1 MGVNMLQST
10 RSAFRNPHSAF
21 CIIAVLTVTLANT
34 IFIADTPAS
43 ELRPVATYSIA
54 ARDSATG
61 QLGVAVQS
69 HWFSVGPIVP
79 WAEAGVGAIA
89 TQSFVKIDYG
99 PDGLARLKSGESPEG
114 ALASMLAADSGREV
128 RQVAIVDA
136 QGRVA
141 AHTGV
146 KCIAYASH
154 ITGEGFS
161 VQANLMED
169 STVPR
174 AMAAA
179 YRKNLSLPF
188 AERLLSALQA
198 AEGEKGDIRGKQSA
212 AILIVEGQ
220 KKEKPW
226 QGKVMELRIE
236 DHPAPLDELARLL
249 RLQNAYDFMNRG
261 DLYTEKQMWD
271 SAAWAY
277 GSAEKIAPEII
288 ELPFWHAVTL
298 ASQGRID
305 DALPIFQRVFA
316 AEPRWI
322 ALVPR
327 LSASGLLPAD
337 TAVTGRI
344 LSVAPR

>member
-1 MGVNMLQST
+1 MTRALQSEI
-10 RSAFRNPHSAF
+10 RNLQSA
-21 CIIAVLTVTLANT
+21 IIATAVLW
-34 IFIADTPAS
+34 IAAIMILSAPSATAS
-43 ELRPVATYSIA
+43 TLRPVATYSIV
-54 ARDSATG
+54 ARDPATG

-69 HWFSVGPIVP
+69 HWFCVGPIVP

-89 TQSFVKIDYG
+89 TQSLVKIDYG
-99 PDGLARLKSGESPEG
+99 PDGLTRLKAGESPLD
-114 ALASMLAADSGREV
+114 ALGNMLLADSGREV

-141 AHTGV
+141 AHTGS

-154 ITGEGFS
+154 ITGESFS

-174 AMAAA
+174 AMADA
-179 YRKNLSLPF
+179 YRKNAALPF
-188 AERLLSALQA
+188 AERMLSALQA

-220 KKEKPW
+220 KKERPW

-236 DHPAPLDELARLL
+236 DHTAPLYELARLL

-261 DLYTEKQMWD
+261 DIYTEHAMWD

-277 GSAEKIAPEII
+277 GSAEKIAPEIM

-298 ASQGRID
+298 TSQGKVD
-305 DALPIFQRVFA
+305 DALPIFKRVFA
-316 AEPRWI
+316 AEPNRWDVLI
-322 ALVPR
+322 PR
-327 LSASGLLPAD
+327 LVKSGLLPDDPAI
-337 TAVTGRI
+337 AARI
-344 LSVAPR
+344 LSVVPR

>member
-1 MGVNMLQST
+1 MLLS
-10 RSAFRNPHSAF
+10 
-21 CIIAVLTVTLANT
+21 
-34 IFIADTPAS
+34 
-43 ELRPVATYSIA
+43 
-54 ARDSATG
+54 
-61 QLGVAVQS
+61 
-69 HWFSVGPIVP
+69 
-79 WAEAGVGAIA
+79 
-89 TQSFVKIDYG
+89 
-99 PDGLARLKSGESPEG
+99 
-114 ALASMLAADSGREV
+114 DSGREV

-141 AHTGV
+141 AHTGS

-154 ITGEGFS
+154 ITGESFS

-179 YRKNLSLPF
+179 YRKNRSLPF
-188 AERLLSALQA
+188 AERMLSALRA

-220 KKEKPW
+220 KQEKPW

-236 DHPAPLDELARLL
+236 DHQAPLDELARVL

-277 GSAEKIAPEII
+277 GTAEKIAPEVA

-298 ASQGRID
+298 ASQGRVD

-316 AEPRWI
+316 AEPNRWDI
-322 ALVPR
+322 LIPR
-327 LSASGLLPAD
+327 LVRSGLLPDDPAI
-337 TAVTGRI
+337 VSKI

>member
-1 MGVNMLQST
+1 M
-10 RSAFRNPHSAF
+10 RSR
-21 CIIAVLTVTLANT
+21 IATFAALLGIVTVTLTAY
-34 IFIADTPAS
+34 AS
-43 ELRPVATYSIA
+43 DHRPVSTYSIV
-54 ARDSATG
+54 ARDPATG

-79 WAEAGVGAIA
+79 WAEAGVGAVA

-99 PDGLARLKSGESPEG
+99 PDGLDRLRSGELPQQ
-114 ALASMLAADSGREV
+114 ALDAMLASDSGREV
-128 RQVAIVDA
+128 RQVAIMDA

-141 AHTGV
+141 AHTGA
-146 KCIAYASH
+146 KCIAYAGH
-154 ITGEGFS
+154 VIGEGFS

-174 AMAAA
+174 AMANA
-179 YRKNLSLPF
+179 YRKNLSMPF
-188 AERLLSALQA
+188 AERMLSALQA

-212 AILIVEGQ
+212 AILIVDGQ
-220 KKEKPW
+220 KHDKPW
-226 QGKVMELRIE
+226 QGKIMELRIE
-236 DHPAPLDELARLL
+236 DHPAPLDELARIL

-261 DLYTEKQMWD
+261 DLYSEKQMWD
-271 SAAWAY
+271 SAAIAY
-277 GSAEKIAPEII
+277 GAAEKIAPEII

-298 ASQGRID
+298 ASKGQID

-322 ALVPR
+322 PLIERLVP
-327 LSASGLLPAD
+327 SGLLPSDSVLIA
-337 TAVTGRI
+337 RI

>member
-1 MGVNMLQST
+1 MQRILH
-10 RSAFRNPHSAF
+10 SAFRNPNSAF
-21 CIIAVLTVTLANT
+21 ATAAILCTFAALLSNPEAT
-34 IFIADTPAS
+34 AS
-43 ELRPVATYSIA
+43 NYRPVATYSIV
-54 ARDSATG
+54 ARDPATG

-89 TQSFVKIDYG
+89 TQSLVKIDYG
-99 PDGLARLKSGESPEG
+99 PDGLARLKAGEAPLD
-114 ALASMLAADSGREV
+114 ALGNMLLADSGREV
-128 RQVAIVDA
+128 RQVAIVDV

-141 AHTGV
+141 AHTGS

-154 ITGEGFS
+154 ITGESFS

-174 AMAAA
+174 AMADA
-179 YRKNLSLPF
+179 YRKNASLPF
-188 AERLLSALQA
+188 AERMLAALQA

-236 DHPAPLDELARLL
+236 DHATPLDELARLL

-261 DLYTEKQMWD
+261 DIYTEHAMWD

-277 GSAEKIAPEII
+277 GSAEKIAPEIT
-288 ELPFWHAVTL
+288 ELPIWHAVTL
-298 ASQGRID
+298 ASKGQID
-305 DALPIFQRVFA
+305 DALPIFKRVFA
-316 AEPRWI
+316 AEPNRWDVLI
-322 ALVPR
+322 PR
-327 LSASGLLPAD
+327 LAQSGLLPDDPALV
-337 TAVTGRI
+337 ARI

>member
-1 MGVNMLQST
+1 MHSWTAT
-10 RSAFRNPHSAF
+10 RMVLFAVCVSAITTSASD
-21 CIIAVLTVTLANT
+21 V
-34 IFIADTPAS
+34 
-43 ELRPVATYSIA
+43 RPVATYSIV

-89 TQSFVKIDYG
+89 TQSLVKIDYG
-99 PDGLARLKSGESPEG
+99 PDGLVRLKSGESPVD
-114 ALASMLAADSGREV
+114 ALGNMLLADDGRDV

-141 AHTGV
+141 AHTGS
-146 KCIAYASH
+146 KCIAYAGH
-154 ITGEGFS
+154 ITGESFS

-174 AMAAA
+174 AMAGAFRRNRA
-179 YRKNLSLPF
+179 LPF
-188 AERLLSALQA
+188 AERMLSALQA
-198 AEGEKGDIRGKQSA
+198 AEAAKGDIRGKQSA

-226 QGKVMELRIE
+226 QGKVMEMRIE
-236 DHPAPLDELARLL
+236 DHTAPLDELARLL

-261 DLYTEKQMWD
+261 DLYIEKQLWD

-298 ASQGRID
+298 ASNGQVD

-316 AEPRWI
+316 AEPHRWETLI
-322 ALVPR
+322 PR
-327 LSASGLLPAD
+327 LVNSGLLPND
-337 TAVTGRI
+337 PAVAARI
-344 LSVAPR
+344 LAVVPR

>member
-1 MGVNMLQST
+1 MR
-10 RSAFRNPHSAF
+10 RSILLAMAL
-21 CIIAVLTVTLANT
+21 IIAAAIKLM
-34 IFIADTPAS
+34 AS
-43 ELRPVATYSIA
+43 DRPVSTYSIV

-89 TQSFVKIDYG
+89 TQSLVKIDYG
-99 PDGLARLKSGESPEG
+99 PDGLDRLGAGESPQQ
-114 ALASMLAADSGREV
+114 ALDAMLAADSGRDV

-141 AHTGV
+141 SHTGS

-154 ITGEGFS
+154 IVGEGFS

-174 AMAAA
+174 AMAET
-179 YRKNLSLPF
+179 YRKNARMPF
-188 AERLLSALQA
+188 AERLLSTLVA
-198 AEGEKGDIRGKQSA
+198 AEREKGDIRGRQSA
-212 AILIVEGQ
+212 SILIVDA
-220 KKEKPW
+220 KKHEKPW
-226 QGKVMELRIE
+226 QGKIMELRVE
-236 DHPAPLDELARLL
+236 DHPAPLDELARVL

-261 DLYTEKQMWD
+261 DYYSEKKIWD

-277 GSAEKIAPEII
+277 GSAEKLAPEVV

-298 ASQGRID
+298 ASAGRVD
-305 DALPIFQRVFA
+305 DALPIFKRVFA
-316 AEPRWI
+316 AEPNRWDV
-322 ALVPR
+322 LVPR
-327 LSASGLLPAD
+327 LVRSELLPND
-337 TAVTGRI
+337 SLMIRRI
-344 LSVAPR
+344 LEQAPR

>member
-1 MGVNMLQST
+1 MRT
-10 RSAFRNPHSAF
+10 R
-21 CIIAVLTVTLANT
+21 IVVLTALVATLVASV
-34 IFIADTPAS
+34 ASDSTPAS
-43 ELRPVATYSIA
+43 DIRPVSTYSIV

-61 QLGVAVQS
+61 HLGVAVQS

-99 PDGLARLKSGESPEG
+99 PDGLDRLRAGETPAQ
-114 ALASMLAADSGREV
+114 ALAAMLAPDSGREV

-141 AHTGV
+141 AHTGS
-146 KCIAYASH
+146 KCISYASH
-154 ITGEGFS
+154 ITGEAFS

-179 YRKNLSLPF
+179 YRRNMALPF
-188 AERLLSALQA
+188 AERLLSTLVA
-198 AEGEKGDIRGKQSA
+198 AENEKGDIRGKQSA
-212 AILIVEGQ
+212 AILIVDGQ
-220 KKEKPW
+220 KREKPW
-226 QGKVMELRIE
+226 QGVVMELRIE

-249 RLQNAYDFMNRG
+249 RLQNAYDYMNRG
-261 DLYTEKQMWD
+261 DVYAEHQLWD
-271 SAAWAY
+271 SAGWAY
-277 GSAEKIAPEII
+277 GSAEKIAPEIV

-298 ASQGRID
+298 ASQGRIE

-322 ALVPR
+322 PLIER
-327 LSASGLLPAD
+327 LAPAGLLPND
-337 TAVTGRI
+337 PAVIERI
-344 LSVAPR
+344 LNMASKK

>member
-1 MGVNMLQST
+1 MLPNSHSAIRNPQST
-10 RSAFRNPHSAF
+10 IIGAMVVCIATMITTNQSSA
-21 CIIAVLTVTLANT
+21 IAS
-34 IFIADTPAS
+34 D
-43 ELRPVATYSIA
+43 LRPVSTYSIV
-54 ARDSATG
+54 ARDPATG

-69 HWFSVGPIVP
+69 HWFSVGPVVP

-89 TQSFVKIDYG
+89 TQSLVKVDYG
-99 PDGLARLKSGESPEG
+99 PDGLALLKSGMSPID
-114 ALASMLAADSGREV
+114 ALGSMLLADSGREV

-141 AHTGV
+141 SHTGS

-174 AMAAA
+174 AMAEA
-179 YRKNLSLPF
+179 YRKNSALPF
-188 AERLLSALQA
+188 AERMLSALVA
-198 AEGEKGDIRGKQSA
+198 AEGQKGDIRGKQSA
-212 AILIVEGQ
+212 AIVIVSGQ
-220 KKEKPW
+220 KQEKPW
-226 QGKVMELRIE
+226 QGKIMELRIE
-236 DHPAPLDELARLL
+236 DHPAPLDELTRLI
-249 RLQNAYDFMNRG
+249 RLANAYDFMNRG
-261 DLYTEKQMWD
+261 DLYSEHAMWD

-277 GSAEKIAPEII
+277 GSAEEIAPEIM

-298 ASQGRID
+298 TSQGRVD
-305 DALPIFQRVFA
+305 EALPIFQRVFT

-322 ALVPR
+322 PLIERLVP
-327 LSASGLLPAD
+327 SGLLPD
-337 TAVTGRI
+337 DRAVIERI

>member
-1 MGVNMLQST
+1 MRT
-10 RSAFRNPHSAF
+10 RIVMPAAILAVIVSAVSVHG
-21 CIIAVLTVTLANT
+21 
-34 IFIADTPAS
+34 S
-43 ELRPVATYSIA
+43 ESRPVSTYSIV
-54 ARDSATG
+54 ARDPATG

-99 PDGLARLKSGESPEG
+99 PDGLDRLRSGELPQQ
-114 ALASMLAADSGREV
+114 ALDAMLASDSGREV

-141 AHTGV
+141 AHTGS

-179 YRKNLSLPF
+179 YRKNMTLPF

-212 AILIVEGQ
+212 AILIVDSARH
-220 KKEKPW
+220 EKPW
-226 QGKVMELRIE
+226 QGKIMELRIE

-261 DLYTEKQMWD
+261 DLYSEKQMWD
-271 SAAWAY
+271 SAAIAY

-298 ASQGRID
+298 ASKGQID

-322 ALVPR
+322 PLIERLVP
-327 LSASGLLPAD
+327 SGLLPSD
-337 TAVTGRI
+337 SLLIQRI